1 LWEALDF
8 GTHPTGSPQP
18 STVRPSSPRS
28 LEAEPTPPSGE
39 RLTLAAIYPAYVSYV
54 RRLVR
59 RRIPRRDVDDFVQQ
73 SFLEIHRSLPNHDPA
88 RPLKPWITAIVLHI
102 TCNHLQRASTRCE
115 LLGDEPAE
123 DPHSDSEELVGTTEL
138 LREVLAPLN
147 EEQRAIV
154 IRHLRDEEQVS
165 EIADNLKLSRRGGYK
180 LLEAARAKLAA
191 ALARH
196 QARERRVLGD
206 QDAFLLPFGL
216 GALPRFDFFAA
227 LNRSVRAWSTR
238 ARSALGHALAT
249 VKTASASLGAS
260 AGLALVLGALVAPQ
274 RKPSAP
280 EEGVAPTIARTV
292 TAAPET
298 PMPSNT
304 PASATSSA
312 APLPAF
318 SAKSA
323 AGPFLGASK
332 GNHAP
337 LERRSLDRI
346 QALLETDPAAALAA
360 IELHKKAFPREQLR
374 AERKGIEELAQAR
387 AASLR
392 QAHSRRPLRAL

>member
-8 GTHPTGSPQP
+8 GTHPTGSPE
-18 STVRPSSPRS
+18 SSIVRTSSPRS

-39 RLTLAAIYPAYVSYV
+39 RLTLTAIYPAYASYV

-115 LLGDEPAE
+115 LLGDETAE
-123 DPHSDSEELVGTTEL
+123 DPRSDSEKLVGTTEL
-138 LREVLAPLN
+138 LREVLAPLS

-180 LLEAARAKLAA
+180 LLAAARAKLAD
-191 ALARH
+191 ALSRH

-216 GALPRFDFFAA
+216 GAFPRFDFFAA
-227 LNRSVRAWSTR
+227 LALRATAWSTR
-238 ARSALGHALAT
+238 ARSALGRALAT
-249 VKTASASLGAS
+249 AKAASASVGPG
-260 AGLALVLGALVAPQ
+260 AGLALVLGALAAPPSG
-274 RKPSAP
+274 PSAP
-280 EEGVAPTIARTV
+280 EEGMAPKIAGAGI
-292 TAAPET
+292 AAPAAL
-298 PMPSNT
+298 MASNA
-304 PASATSSA
+304 PASTTSYA
-312 APLPAF
+312 VPLPAV

-323 AGPFLGASK
+323 AELSSDASK
-332 GNHAP
+332 ESSLL
-337 LERRSLDRI
+337 LERRSLKRI
-346 QALLETDPAAALAA
+346 EALLATNPAAALAA
-360 IELHKKAFPREQLR
+360 IERHKKAFPREQLR
-374 AERKGIEELAQAR
+374 AERQGIEKLARAT

-392 QAHSRRPLRAL
+392 QAQ

>member
-8 GTHPTGSPQP
+8 GTHPTGSPE
-18 STVRPSSPRS
+18 SSIVRTSSPRS

-39 RLTLAAIYPAYVSYV
+39 PLTLAAIYPAYVSYV
-54 RRLVR
+54 RHLVR

-73 SFLEIHRSLPNHDPA
+73 SFLEIHRSLPRLDPA
-88 RPLKPWITAIVLHI
+88 RPLKPWIRAIVLHI
-102 TCNHLQRASTRCE
+102 THNHLQRASTRRE
-115 LLGDEPAE
+115 LLGDEIAE

-138 LREVLAPLN
+138 LREVLAPLS

-154 IRHLRDEEQVS
+154 IRHLRDEAQVS
-165 EIADNLKLSRRGGYK
+165 EIADILKLSRRGGYK

-238 ARSALGHALAT
+238 ARSALGRALAT
-249 VKTASASLGAS
+249 VKAASASVGAG
-260 AGLALVLGALVAPQ
+260 AGLALVLGALVSPQ
-274 RKPSAP
+274 RSPSAP
-280 EEGVAPTIARTV
+280 DEVVAPKIARAV
-292 TAAPET
+292 TAAPAT
-298 PMPSNT
+298 PMAT
-304 PASATSSA
+304 DAPASTTSA
-312 APLPAF
+312 PTPLPAF

-323 AGPFLGASK
+323 AGPSSGASK
-332 GNHAP
+332 GSRAL
-337 LERRSLDRI
+337 LEQSSLDGI
-346 QALLETDPAAALAA
+346 GALLETDPIAALAA
-360 IELHKKAFPREQLR
+360 IERHKKAFSREQHP
-374 AERKGIEELAQAR
+374 AEREHIEELARAT

-392 QAHSRRPLRAL
+392 QAQSSAAPP